1 MGCVFSCQTNQ
12 QRLLIFNFKSALSF
26 SLIYISRSSP
36 GFQKSVSCLC
46 YWFCFLFFTFF
57 PYAVTSSSIVYLTVW
72 NLCEKQ
78 ITSVHSTEC
87 VQRTCFLQSILVVYC
102 FVWFQ
107 EKTYAIALYSENSN
121 LKEEQWKKP
130 FKNWFCSS
138 LR

>member
-1 MGCVFSCQTNQ
+1 MFSVVKQTSNVYYFLISKAHFFSAWSTYPEAVLVFKKVSHVFV
-12 QRLLIFNFKSALSF
+12 I
-26 SLIYISRSSP
+26 
-36 GFQKSVSCLC
+36 GFVF
-46 YWFCFLFFTFF
+46 FCFLFFS
-57 PYAVTSSSIVYLTVW
+57 YAVTSSSIVYLTVW

-87 VQRTCFLQSILVVYC
+87 VQKTCFLQSILVVYC

-107 EKTYAIALYSENSN
+107 EKTYAIALYSENST